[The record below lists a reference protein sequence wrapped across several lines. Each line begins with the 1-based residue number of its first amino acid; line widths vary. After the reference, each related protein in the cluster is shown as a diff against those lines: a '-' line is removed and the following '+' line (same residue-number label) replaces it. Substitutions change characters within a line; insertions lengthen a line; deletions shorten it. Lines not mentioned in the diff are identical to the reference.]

1 MFELIQV
8 AENTFYINCPAKM
21 GVYRLFNN
29 KVILVDSGN
38 DKDAGR
44 KILKII
50 NENNWTLEAI
60 INTHSNAD
68 HIGGNK
74 FLSDRTGCKIY
85 TTGIEKAFCEFPV
98 LEPAFLFGGFP
109 NKYLRHKFLFAEPSR
124 VEDITGFILPQ
135 NMEIFPL
142 KGHYFDMIGVKT
154 PDDVY
159 FMADCVSS
167 ETILE
172 KYHISFIYD
181 VAEYLKTLDKI
192 EQMNGKVFIPAH
204 TDVIETMKHLA
215 GINRQKVF
223 EIIENIKQICE
234 EDVSF
239 EEILK
244 KIFDNYN
251 LTMDITQY
259 VLAGSTIKSYLSYLL
274 DNNIVK
280 IKIQDN
286 NLLWKTV

>member
-1 MFELIQV
+1 MFELIQA

-21 GVYRLFNN
+21 GIYRLPNHN
-29 KVILVDSGN
+29 VIVIDSGN
-38 DKDAGR
+38 DKEAGR

-50 NENNWTLEAI
+50 NEHNWTLEAI

-85 TTGIEKAFCEFPV
+85 AKGIEKTFCEFPV

-109 NKYLRHKFLFAEPSR
+109 HKQLRHKFLLAEPSH
-124 VEDITGFILPQ
+124 VEDITACMLPQ
-135 NMEIFPL
+135 NMETFPL

-167 ETILE
+167 ETVLG
-172 KYHISFIYD
+172 KYHIAFIYD
-181 VAEYLKTLDKI
+181 IAEYLKTLDNI
-192 EQMNGKVFIPAH
+192 EQIKGKLFIPAH
-204 TDVIETMKHLA
+204 TDAVETMKPLA

-223 EIIENIKQICE
+223 EIIETIKHICE
-234 EDVSF
+234 QPSSF
-239 EEILK
+239 EGILK
-244 KIFDNYN
+244 KIFDHYN
-251 LTMDITQY
+251 LTLDITQY
-259 VLAGSTIKSYLSYLL
+259 VLVGSTIKSYLSYLV
-274 DNNIVK
+274 DHNIVT
-280 IKIQDN
+280 IEIQDN
-286 NLLWKTV
+286 NLLWKIR